1 MAVSVVQRAIAHNE
15 NRKNMSRHTGMN
27 DDFGLIAATVFV
39 GAVAVFLYCQYS
51 SVILTWIST
60 GR

>member
-1 MAVSVVQRAIAHNE
+1 MPY
-15 NRKNMSRHTGMN
+15 RKYRNYRSGMH
-27 DDFGLIAATVFV
+27 DDFGLIAATVFI